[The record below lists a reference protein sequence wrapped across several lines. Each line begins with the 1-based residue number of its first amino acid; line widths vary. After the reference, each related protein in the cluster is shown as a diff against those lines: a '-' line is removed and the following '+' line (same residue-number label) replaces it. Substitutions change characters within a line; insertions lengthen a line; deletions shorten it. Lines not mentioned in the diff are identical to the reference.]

1 MQPREPAC
9 RPLERVGRGLL
20 WGLLILVLCG
30 VSGLGVVSFLQSGS
44 SSRAIPPGAAA
55 RPPVYGTVPDF
66 LLLERSGRPIRLA
79 DLHGQ
84 IWIASFVFTNC
95 TDACP
100 LLTAA
105 MAQLQ
110 TDFTGID
117 RVRLVSITLDPEHDT
132 LPVLARYAARFE
144 ADPQRWLFLTGD
156 RDSIYQLV
164 REGFRLHVSEAQRES
179 SQRLR
184 HALISLVA
192 PSPALADHG
201 RGNDPEHAARLV
213 LVDGSARIR
222 GYYDGTDPDALLRL
236 RQHVRPLLEE
246 E

>member
-1 MQPREPAC
+1 F
-9 RPLERVGRGLL
+9 
-20 WGLLILVLCG
+20 
-30 VSGLGVVSFLQSGS
+30 SFLQSGS
-44 SSRAIPPGAAA
+44 SSRTTPPGAAA
-55 RPPVYGTVPDF
+55 RLPVYGTVPDF

-95 TDACP
+95 TEACP

-110 TDFTGID
+110 TDFMGID

-132 LPVLARYAARFE
+132 LPVLARYAAGFG

-156 RDSIYQLV
+156 QDSIYQLV
-164 REGFRLHVSEAQRES
+164 REGFRLYVSDAQRES

-184 HALISLVA
+184 HALISLVD

-201 RGNDPEHAARLV
+201 GAKDPVHAARLV